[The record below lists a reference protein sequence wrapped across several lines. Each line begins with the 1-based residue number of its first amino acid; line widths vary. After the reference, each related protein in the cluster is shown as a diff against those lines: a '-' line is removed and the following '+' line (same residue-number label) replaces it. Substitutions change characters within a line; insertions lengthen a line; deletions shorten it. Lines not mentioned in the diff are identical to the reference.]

1 MSFSSIFVVSNA
13 LRLKRFKTS
22 STGGGEPAEQTGAEV
37 QIRTGSREADQVSND
52 NTNKERENEAMIT
65 MKINGM
71 MCAHCKAAV
80 EKALGG
86 VAGVEKA
93 EVNLEEKA
101 AYVTGEGVSKDALK
115 DAVTEAGYEVVSVE

>member
-1 MSFSSIFVVSNA
+1 MTNA

>member
-1 MSFSSIFVVSNA
+1 
-13 LRLKRFKTS
+13 
-22 STGGGEPAEQTGAEV
+22 
-37 QIRTGSREADQVSND
+37 
-52 NTNKERENEAMIT
+52 MIT

-101 AYVTGEGVSKDALK
+101 AYVTGEGVSRDALK